1 MAADSSAWQGKVF
14 ARSDW
19 SCDCATPVQLFLDLQ
34 LVMVEAAQLDK
45 MDLHSFLGLDLPA
58 PIPMPH
64 HTLFPNGHGLLGDCC
79 GPAFLDDSPN
89 TSVDSLCGSG
99 SSAFPFEG
107 ELGEDFVLP
116 YDKKSA
122 PSMAFPEQS
131 QVLLGLRL
139 RLKQSTPMSSSLPCS
154 RKQWVLFGRSEGWID
169 FWYVVV
175 LKPH

>member
-1 MAADSSAWQGKVF
+1 M
-14 ARSDW
+14 
-19 SCDCATPVQLFLDLQ
+19 QLYLDLY
-34 LVMVEAAQLDK
+34 VIMVEAAQLDK

-64 HTLFPNGHGLLGDCC
+64 HTLFPNGNGLLGDCC

-116 YDKKSA
+116 YDKKHV
-122 PSMAFPEQS
+122 PSMAFPEHS
-131 QVLLGLRL
+131 QVL
-139 RLKQSTPMSSSLPCS
+139 
-154 RKQWVLFGRSEGWID
+154 
-169 FWYVVV
+169 
-175 LKPH
+175 

>member
-1 MAADSSAWQGKVF
+1 MAADSSAWRGKVF

-19 SCDCATPVQLFLDLQ
+19 SCNCAIPVQLYLDLK
-34 LVMVEAAQLDK
+34 LIMVEAAQLDK

-64 HTLFPNGHGLLGDCC
+64 HTLFPNGHGLLGDGC

-107 ELGEDFVLP
+107 ELGEDIVLP

-131 QVLLGLRL
+131 QVIWCFRL
-139 RLKQSTPMSSSLPCS
+139 YSKQSPSMPSSLRCS
-154 RKQWVLFGRSEGWID
+154 RKQWALFGRSEGWID
-169 FWYVVV
+169 Y
-175 LKPH
+175 

>member
-1 MAADSSAWQGKVF
+1 
-14 ARSDW
+14 
-19 SCDCATPVQLFLDLQ
+19 
-34 LVMVEAAQLDK
+34 MVEAAQLDK

-64 HTLFPNGHGLLGDCC
+64 HTLYPNGHGLLGDCC

-116 YDKKSA
+116 YDKKHA

-131 QVLLGLRL
+131 QV
-139 RLKQSTPMSSSLPCS
+139 SSASNHPSSSLLPFHAS
-154 RKQWVLFGRSEGWID
+154 FDILVSNGPLFGRSEGWIA
-169 FWYVVV
+169 FLCRMV
-175 LKPH
+175 LKVH